1 MMQRRV
7 SIRSA
12 RAASAATGLM
22 ILTLPAL
29 AQAPKIGDPPEAKN
43 IRLVGY
49 NDLHGR
55 SAYQPTIHHQGSR
68 YIAYIG
74 HHGGT
79 PEVPQPVNRLTG
91 QAENNGA
98 SIVDVTDPAQPKYLA
113 HIPGLQGHYEEGGAQ
128 MVRVCD
134 GKTLPKGD
142 ASKTYML
149 RVFGGRAHEIWDVTD
164 PAKPA
169 LLIKIVEGLKDTHK
183 SWWECDTGIAYL
195 VSGVEGWRVRRMT
208 QVFDLSDPSKP
219 VHIRDFGLIGQEPG
233 STGAV
238 PTELHGPIST
248 GPQGNRVYFGYGT
261 NKGGV
266 LQIVDREKLLNGPK
280 APTPENLRYPV
291 VGQLDMLPFNG
302 AHTVFPM
309 LKMPIA
315 EFAKDKD
322 GKVRDFVMIVDEQ
335 ILNECQEARQLVFF
349 VDVTIESRPMVVS
362 NFSVPEA
369 SGNFCQRGGRFG
381 SHSSNE
387 SMAPVFYKKIAFIT
401 YFNAGVRAV
410 DVRNPYQPKE
420 VGYFIP
426 SITEATDKRCIKV
439 DGVDRCKTAIQSNN
453 VETDDRGYIYVVDR
467 ANTGMHI
474 LELTGGARASASHIA
489 VEPGHALVGLLRR
502 ARAEHL
508 VAQLRRRPARMVKV
522 AVDARHDLH
531 PRGAQVTLL
540 DVGPECGRQVV

>member
-12 RAASAATGLM
+12 RAASAAAGLM

-43 IRLVGY
+43 MRLVGY

-79 PEVPQPVNRLTG
+79 PEVPKPVNRLTG
-91 QAENNGA
+91 QAENNGT

-134 GKTLPKGD
+134 GKTLSKGD

-169 LLIKIVEGLKDTHK
+169 LLTKIVEGLKDTHK

-195 VSGVEGWRVRRMT
+195 VSGVEGWRVKRMT

-219 VHIRDFGLIGQEPG
+219 VHIRDFGLVGQEPG
-233 STGAV
+233 SAGAV
-238 PTELHGPIST
+238 PTELHGAIST

-280 APTPENLRYPV
+280 EPTAENLRYPV

-362 NFSVPEA
+362 NFSVPET

-387 SMAPVFYKKIAFIT
+387 SMAPVFYKKIAFIA

-410 DVRNPYQPKE
+410 DVHNPYQPKE

-474 LELTGGARASASHIA
+474 LELTGEARAIA
-489 VEPGHALVGLLRR
+489 GL
-502 ARAEHL
+502 
-508 VAQLRRRPARMVKV
+508 Q
-522 AVDARHDLH
+522 
-531 PRGAQVTLL
+531 
-540 DVGPECGRQVV
+540 